1 MIAESSCI
9 REFSG
14 LISEEIL
21 RRKGEAVSFPD
32 TLYIGGGTPSVLPLS
47 VIERIVA
54 DLGGGPWREFT
65 MEVNPDDI
73 VSRGEGFVR
82 ELRGLGVNRISMGVQ
97 SFDDGILRWMNRR
110 HDAGEA
116 AEAFRLLREGG
127 FDNIGIDLIFGMP
140 GLGDSLWEK
149 TLDTALSLP
158 GGPPEHISAYQLSVD
173 ENSSLGEMAA
183 DGRFTPAPDEDC
195 RRQYD
200 RLSERLAE
208 AGYHHYEISNFAL
221 PGREAVHNSA
231 YWDRT
236 PYSGFGPG
244 AHSFDG
250 KRRFWNTSDIPWK
263 PVYEDLTE
271 KDAVI
276 ETIMLSLRTDKG
288 ADKEFL
294 HGNCSPSAV
303 SAMMEKGLL
312 ETAGDRVRIPE
323 KHWFIS
329 DSIIAELI

>member
-9 REFSG
+9 GRYSD

-21 RRKGEAVSFPD
+21 RRKGEADSLPD

-47 VIERIVA
+47 VIERIVT
-54 DLGGGPWREFT
+54 DLGGGPWKEFT
-65 MEVNPDDI
+65 VEVNPDDI
-73 VSRGEGFVR
+73 VSRGPGYVR
-82 ELRGLGVNRISMGVQ
+82 ELLSLGVNRISMGVQ

-110 HDAGEA
+110 HDSREA
-116 AEAFRLLREGG
+116 AEAFSILREGG
-127 FDNIGIDLIFGMP
+127 FRNIGIDLIFGLP
-140 GLGDSLWEK
+140 GLSDEIWDK

-173 ENSSLGEMAA
+173 ENSLLGEMAA
-183 DGRFTPAPDEDC
+183 EGKFSPAPDEVC

-200 RLSERLAE
+200 RLSERLTE
-208 AGYHHYEISNFAL
+208 AGYHHYEISNFAR
-221 PGREAVHNSA
+221 PGYEAVHNSA
-231 YWDRT
+231 YWDRV

-271 KDAVI
+271 KDTVI

-288 ADKEFL
+288 AEKEFL
-294 HGNCSPSAV
+294 HGNCSPSVV
-303 SAMMEKGLL
+303 SEMMDKGLL
-312 ETAGDRVRIPE
+312 EEKGDRVRIPE

-329 DSIIAELI
+329 DSIIADLI